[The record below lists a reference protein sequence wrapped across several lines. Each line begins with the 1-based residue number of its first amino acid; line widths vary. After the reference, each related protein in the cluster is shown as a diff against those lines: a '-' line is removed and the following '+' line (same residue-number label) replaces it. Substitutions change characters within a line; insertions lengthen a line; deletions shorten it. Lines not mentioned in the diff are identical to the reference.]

1 MAHQEASMTRVNTQ
15 LSSDLDACRSLL
27 ARKVPFDD
35 TRCDEFN
42 RCVWHAGWVGYRG
55 CAAV

>member
-42 RCVWHAGWVGYRG
+42 RCVWHAGWV
-55 CAAV
+55 